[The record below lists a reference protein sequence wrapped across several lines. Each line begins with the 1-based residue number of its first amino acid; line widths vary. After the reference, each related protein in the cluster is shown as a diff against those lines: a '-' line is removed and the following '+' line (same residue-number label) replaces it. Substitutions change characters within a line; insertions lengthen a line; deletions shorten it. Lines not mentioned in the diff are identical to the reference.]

1 MGVTMSRVYLTM
13 LGRDLLLAISLF
25 VLVNLLILGSAINS
39 DALAPFNTLTL
50 VTLCLLLLGTK
61 YGLWLHRMHQP
72 GQPRHKPSLLN
83 VAGVALLPGVVVV
96 VFYLL
101 GTSLPLPDGVPELS
115 LVVFCLIQLLLF
127 SRQHRTE
134 STALQRENVLVLG
147 TGPLALQM
155 AKTIDDSHD
164 RYNFCGYVH
173 PDAAHATNVAGHAV
187 ATTEQIL
194 QTVRDQNINR
204 IVVALAER
212 RGVLPVREMFS
223 CKLRGVDVV
232 DAATFYEKTTGKLLI
247 EHTQPGWF
255 VFSNG
260 FLVTRLMF
268 KKQRLVDILAAGT
281 LLLLT
286 LPLFPLIALA
296 IRLESPGE
304 IFFRQTRVG
313 YKERLFDVIKFRT
326 MCANAEKESGAVWA
340 RENDARVT
348 RLGRLMRKFRIDEL
362 PQLFNVLKGEM
373 SFIGP
378 RPERPEFVSQLS
390 AKIPYYSKRHS
401 VRPGLTGWA
410 QIKYPYG
417 ASEEDAL
424 EKLRYDLY
432 FIKNFSI
439 GLEMKIILG
448 TFKVVLFGRG
458 GR

>member
-1 MGVTMSRVYLTM
+1 MGVAMTRGYLTM
-13 LGRDLLLAISLF
+13 LGRDLLLAVSLF
-25 VLVNLLILGSAINS
+25 VLVNLLIFGSAIS
-39 DALAPFNTLTL
+39 SEALAPVDSLIL
-50 VTLCLLLLGTK
+50 ATLCLLLLGMK
-61 YGLWLHRMHQP
+61 YGHYLHRLPQP
-72 GQPRHKPSLLN
+72 GQPRHRPSLLSI
-83 VAGVALLPGVVVV
+83 AGVALLPGVIIVI
-96 VFYLL
+96 FYLL
-101 GTSLPLPDGVPELS
+101 SSSLPLPGGVIKLS
-115 LVVFCLIQLLLF
+115 LIVFCLIQLLLF
-127 SRQHRTE
+127 SRQHRTI
-134 STALQRENVLVLG
+134 SATQQRENVLVLG

-155 AKTIDDSHD
+155 AETISAADD
-164 RYNFCGYVH
+164 RYNFCGYVQ
-173 PDAAHATNVAGHAV
+173 PTATQPASAADHAV
-187 ATTEQIL
+187 ATTERIL
-194 QTVRDQNINR
+194 QTVRDQNIGR

-212 RGVLPVREMFS
+212 RGVLPIREMFS

-247 EHTQPGWF
+247 EHIQPGWF

-268 KKQRLVDILAAGT
+268 KKQRLVDVLAAGT

-304 IFFRQTRVG
+304 VFFRQRRVG
-313 YKERLFDVIKFRT
+313 FKEKQFDLIKFRT
-326 MCANAEKESGAVWA
+326 MCTDAEKESGAVWA

-378 RPERPEFVSQLS
+378 RPERPEFVTQLS
-390 AKIPYYSKRHS
+390 EKIPYYSKRHS

-439 GLEMKIILG
+439 GLELKIILG
-448 TFKVVLFGRG
+448 TFRVVLFGQG